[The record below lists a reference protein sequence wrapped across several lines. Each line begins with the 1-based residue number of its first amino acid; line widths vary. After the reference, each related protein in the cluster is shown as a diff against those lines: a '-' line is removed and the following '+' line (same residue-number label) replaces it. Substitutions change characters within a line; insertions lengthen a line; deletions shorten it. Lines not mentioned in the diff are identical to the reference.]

1 MNNIVEA
8 NEENSNEA
16 LESLKEIE
24 KHINYEY
31 EYGSLCYDYEEELST
46 IKRELLKAQILEKEN
61 AELRQHIKRWHDL
74 LLKTGINSK
83 GTVVDEIENYW
94 QIKTER

>member
-1 MNNIVEA
+1 MDKEFEDK
-8 NEENSNEA
+8 EENSNEA

-24 KHINYEY
+24 KRCQYDY
-31 EYGSLCYDYEEELST
+31 EYGDICYDYEEELST
-46 IKRELLKAQILEKEN
+46 IKHELLKAQELEKEN

-94 QIKTER
+94 QIKTEK